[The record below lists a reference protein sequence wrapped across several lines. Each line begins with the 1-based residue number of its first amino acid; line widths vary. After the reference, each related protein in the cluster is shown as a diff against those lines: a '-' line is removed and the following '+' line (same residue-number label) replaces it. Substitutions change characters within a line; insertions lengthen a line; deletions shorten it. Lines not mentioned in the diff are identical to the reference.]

1 MAKRHGWSEDQVANL
16 ADFRNRKDFTEAE
29 KLALTLTELET
40 LRPHDVDDELWESL
54 KQHYS
59 DGEII
64 ELAAAIGLFNYFNRF
79 NDVLKMEP
87 TK

>member
-1 MAKRHGWSEDQVANL
+1 MANL
-16 ADFRNRKDFTEAE
+16 ADFRNRDDFSEAE
-29 KLALTLTELET
+29 KLALTLAELET
-40 LRPHDVDDELWESL
+40 LRPHDVDDELWAAL

>member
-1 MAKRHGWSEDQVANL
+1 LAKRHGWSEDQVANL
-16 ADFRNRKDFTEAE
+16 ADFRNRDDFTEAE
-29 KLALTLTELET
+29 KLALTLAELET
-40 LRPHDVDDELWESL
+40 LRPDDVDDELWAAL